1 MAAVVLRIGTFIMLL
16 ALLCTGCMG
25 AGEQGE
31 STQNEMVSFSATVEY
46 LDNALEEL
54 GGQDLLNGPVFA
66 DGYSCCRLGDTVL
79 YWANHWY
86 GPHQNGSVILAEN
99 QTTGEISLV
108 DLGCWQRLSVQE
120 IRETSDPTV
129 VRIFFSDGIVFD
141 GSEYYT
147 RSLVDS
153 VNYSLT
159 EGKVTAE
166 NSLCFPGRYGMVG
179 DSVEYRHRFGD
190 CEVTEGKV
198 ALRFAVT
205 ETTGWEEYP
214 QSTEVVLPEVFQPGE
229 PGEILLPRVEPG
241 LPVEFLAACA
251 EAEGIASM
259 AAEPLSSEGGVRLT
273 ITPEPGYA
281 VICGFDTPDDLDW
294 AAVLWVWGEEET
306 S

>member
-1 MAAVVLRIGTFIMLL
+1 MKRKIWGIGIL
-16 ALLCTGCMG
+16 ALMILCTGYVR
-25 AGEQGE
+25 AGEGKE
-31 STQNEMVSFSATVEY
+31 SAQNEAVRFSAAVEY

-54 GGQDLLNGPVFA
+54 GGQDLMNGPVFA

-99 QTTGEISLV
+99 QTTGEISLA

-153 VNYSLT
+153 VDYSLT

-241 LPVEFLAACA
+241 LPVEFLTACA

-259 AAEPLSSEGGVRLT
+259 AAEPLGSEGGVRLT

>member
-16 ALLCTGCMG
+16 ALLCAGCMG

-31 STQNEMVSFSATVEY
+31 STQNEMVRFSATVEY

-99 QTTGEISLV
+99 QTTGEISLA

-147 RSLVDS
+147 RSFVDS
-153 VNYSLT
+153 VDYSLT

-190 CEVTEGKV
+190 CEVTEGKI

-205 ETTGWEEYP
+205 ETTGWEGYP
-214 QSTEVVLPEVFQPGE
+214 RSTEVVLPEVFQPGE

-241 LPVEFLAACA
+241 LPAEFLTACA
-251 EAEGIASM
+251 EAEGIVSVTE
-259 AAEPLSSEGGVRLT
+259 EPLDPEGGTRLT
-273 ITPEPGYA
+273 ITPKPEYT
-281 VICGFDTPDDLDW
+281 VTCGFDTPNNTEW
-294 AAVLWVWGEEET
+294 GETLWVWSRE